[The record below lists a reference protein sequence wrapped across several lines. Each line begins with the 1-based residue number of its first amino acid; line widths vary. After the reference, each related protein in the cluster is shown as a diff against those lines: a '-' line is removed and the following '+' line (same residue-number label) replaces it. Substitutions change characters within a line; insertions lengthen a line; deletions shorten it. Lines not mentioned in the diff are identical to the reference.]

1 MPAMKRL
8 VPLLAALA
16 LSATADPELKER
28 LKDLHA
34 EGQAQWIYNDISA
47 GMAAA
52 KKENKPLFVTFRC
65 VPCRDC
71 MEFDGLVAG
80 ANKELKSLAGK
91 FVAVRQVEMKGVDLS
106 QFQFDYDLNWAAMFL
121 NADGTVYARY
131 GTQSGE
137 GSDAYNSPASLAKT
151 MKRVLVLH
159 AGYPGNK
166 SQLVGKRGQAK
177 PAKTALDLPGLP
189 GKEKFRGPTQLS
201 NCIHCH
207 NIHDAEV
214 LDAFDK
220 GILSQDLLW
229 RYPLPQNI
237 GLIIDRA
244 DGRRIEGT
252 VRGSNLAKAALPS
265 GAELTTVNGQGITSI
280 ADIQWALHT
289 LPADQKD
296 IRITFRDQGNEIS
309 LSYPLEKGWR
319 KTDLSWRGSMW
330 SVPPRLRI
338 WLPEP
343 DEKERNRHKLPVGQ
357 SAVVARWINTKEEAG
372 RIAKKAGLQT
382 GDLIIEV
389 DGKPVPKGG
398 GAKFSTYVKLNYKP
412 GQKLPLTVWR
422 FGKRVNIELPLV
434 K

>member
-1 MPAMKRL
+1 
-8 VPLLAALA
+8 
-16 LSATADPELKER
+16 
-28 LKDLHA
+28 
-34 EGQAQWIYNDISA
+34 
-47 GMAAA
+47 
-52 KKENKPLFVTFRC
+52 
-65 VPCRDC
+65 
-71 MEFDGLVAG
+71 
-80 ANKELKSLAGK
+80 
-91 FVAVRQVEMKGVDLS
+91 
-106 QFQFDYDLNWAAMFL
+106 
-121 NADGTVYARY
+121 
-131 GTQSGE
+131 
-137 GSDAYNSPASLAKT
+137 
-151 MKRVLVLH
+151 
-159 AGYPGNK
+159 
-166 SQLVGKRGQAK
+166 
-177 PAKTALDLPGLP
+177 
-189 GKEKFRGPTQLS
+189 
-201 NCIHCH
+201 
-207 NIHDAEV
+207 V

-252 VRGSNLAKAALPS
+252 VGGSNLAKAALPS

-343 DEKERNRHKLPVGQ
+343 DEKERRRHKLPVGQ